1 MNNLFSTPL
10 YFDTPEIMTGPEFFI
25 QFKDLLTLYH
35 LRYSQGK
42 PFVVSHKNSQGFII
56 RQFFALEE
64 TAKRKFE
71 RYASMGFPASLNDT
85 LSERDFLKNKYEAL
99 RSVHKS
105 DILPDWAFD
114 RLVQNFKLDRSLKP
128 DCQAV
133 LHWFAPW
140 LNVHYYV
147 LSYNPENQLA
157 TFILVQPPLAGVYF
171 IMEKLMPVAMI
182 KIPTGF
188 DSYLRLERDIAFNPV
203 NALQLYASLE
213 SNPPKN
219 YQP

>member
-10 YFDTPEIMTGPEFFI
+10 LFDPPENMTGPEFFI

-35 LRYSQGK
+35 MRYAQGK
-42 PFVVSHKNSQGFII
+42 PFVVSHKNSEGFII
-56 RQFFALEE
+56 RQFFALEA
-64 TAKRKFE
+64 TARRKFE
-71 RYASMGFPASLNDT
+71 RFSFKGFPASLNDT
-85 LSERDFLKNKYEAL
+85 LSERDFLRNKYEAL
-99 RSVHKS
+99 RVVHKS
-105 DILPDWAFD
+105 DLMPEWAFD
-114 RLVQNFKLDRSLKP
+114 RLVENYKLDRSPRP

-133 LHWFAPW
+133 LHWSAPW

-147 LSYNPENQLA
+147 LSYNPENLMA

-171 IMEKLMPVAMI
+171 ITEKLMPVTSI
-182 KIPTGF
+182 KIPTGA
-188 DSYLRLERDIAFNPV
+188 DSYLRLERDVAFKPV

-219 YQP
+219 SQ